1 MSIELITIFTYN
13 LIKHLFSLLGG
24 IIIEEKIKNDTKER
38 IQETVRK
45 AKQGDQEAIQFL
57 INQYKP
63 FIIKQCSKYKIPSYD
78 TEDLIQY
85 SYLSVLKAIKLYNF
99 GSTHFTTYVM
109 TSISNNLGDLLRK
122 NIKLYREL
130 QEEQGFNMDYAD
142 NTFGVEDIV
151 IDKDDT
157 ERVKVAVETLSKDEQ
172 ELLKALYEKDM
183 PILAIAEAQ
192 GYSYSGIRK
201 KKRRILK
208 SLKKILER

>member
-13 LIKHLFSLLGG
+13 LIKHSFMLLGG
-24 IIIEEKIKNDTKER
+24 IIIEEKSKNDTKER

-45 AKQGDQEAIQFL
+45 AKQGNQEAIQFL

-99 GSTHFTTYVM
+99 GTTHFTTYVM
-109 TSISNNLGDLLRK
+109 TAVSNNLGYLLRK
-122 NIKLYREL
+122 NIKLYKEL
-130 QEEQGFNMDYAD
+130 QEEEGFNMDYAD

-151 IDKDDT
+151 IDKEDK
-157 ERVKVAVETLSKDEQ
+157 ERVKAAVKFLPENDQK
-172 ELLKALYEKDM
+172 LLKDFYEKDM
-183 PILAIAEAQ
+183 PILAIAEKQ

-201 KKRRILK
+201 KRKRILK
-208 SLKKILER
+208 KLEKILEK

>member
-24 IIIEEKIKNDTKER
+24 IIIEGKTKNDTKER

-45 AKQGDQEAIQFL
+45 AKEGDQEAIQFL

-63 FIIKQCSKYKIPSYD
+63 FIIKQCLKYRIPSYD

-85 SYLSVLKAIKLYNF
+85 SYLSVIKAIKLYNF
-99 GSTHFTTYVM
+99 GNTHFTTYVM

-122 NIKLYREL
+122 NIKFYREL
-130 QEEQGFNMDYAD
+130 QGGEGFNMDYED
-142 NTFGVEDIV
+142 NTFGVEEMV

-157 ERVKVAVETLSKDEQ
+157 ERVKTAVETLQEDEQ
-172 ELLKALYEKDM
+172 KLLKDLYEKDM
-183 PILAIAEAQ
+183 PLLVIAEEQ

-201 KKRRILK
+201 KKK
-208 SLKKILER
+208 DTEKA